1 MPFPSGAKVAAA
13 KRCAVITLRTGFSY
27 EHERENRSQ
36 NDQCIYA
43 SNHDAEINV
52 SLLGWNFV
60 FLPNIALLRLHKWS
74 RRWAFVR

>member
-52 SLLGWNFV
+52 GQEPLGLELCF
-60 FLPNIALLRLHKWS
+60 PTEHRTSPSA
-74 RRWAFVR
+74 